1 MKIKLNYY
9 DLKKQLEN
17 YQNLLEEY
25 EDRGNFDD
33 DNSYDAFASERIACR
48 EQIVSLQTK
57 LQSF

>member
-33 DNSYDAFASERIACR
+33 DNSYDAFCIRKNCLQRANCEIAN
-48 EQIVSLQTK
+48 
-57 LQSF
+57 